1 MIDIELSIKDLKKSF
16 GNFTLSINDLQLKS
30 GDIFVMI
37 GPNGA
42 GKTTTLNCLLSLYK
56 IDEGEIYIKV
66 AGESAKISDFNFLH
80 QNENPMEYLKA
91 REYLNFISEIYNIP
105 DMDKRISVLMEQL
118 CLDNNKLVKQFSFGM
133 KKKLLM
139 AKAMINRPKF
149 LFLDEPFES
158 IEAETRKEIRDILKE
173 EASKGTIVFF
183 TSHNLF
189 EAEKFANKFGFIKEG
204 KFLDYEM
211 ISDLKDSL
219 EDYYLKRMIK

>member
-1 MIDIELSIKDLKKSF
+1 MTDIELSIKNLKKSF
-16 GNFTLSINDLQLKS
+16 KNFTLSIKDLQLKS
-30 GDIFVMI
+30 GDIFVLI

-42 GKTTTLNCLLSLYK
+42 GKTTTMNCILGLYR
-56 IDEGEIYIKV
+56 IDEGKIEIKV
-66 AGESAKISDFNFLH
+66 NGENVKLSDYNFLH

-91 REYLNFISEIYNIP
+91 REYLSFISEFYNIP
-105 DMDKRISVLMEQL
+105 DKDKVISILIKRFNI
-118 CLDNNKLVKQFSFGM
+118 DDNKLVKEFSFGM

-139 AKAMINRPKF
+139 TKAMINRPKF
-149 LFLDEPFES
+149 LFIDEPFES
-158 IEAETRKEIRDILKE
+158 IEVETRKEIRDILKE

-204 KFLDYEM
+204 KFLGGEK

-219 EDYYLKRMIK
+219 EDYYLKRMIE